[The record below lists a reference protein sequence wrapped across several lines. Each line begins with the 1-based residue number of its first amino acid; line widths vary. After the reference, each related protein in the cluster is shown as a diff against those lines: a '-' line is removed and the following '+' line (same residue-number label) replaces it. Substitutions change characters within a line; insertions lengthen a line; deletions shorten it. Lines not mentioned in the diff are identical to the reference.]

1 MFPEGEG
8 IPPKLFQALKECEEQ
23 ERRNREGKAVETL
36 YGLLTHGSTAAK
48 QRALPVGTSAQ
59 TARAVGRPGASVAPG
74 RRGIV
79 STPPLKGS
87 AVSEGPRDPAPPSA
101 PQKPVE
107 QLLGELRPRLHR
119 YCARMTG
126 SVIDG
131 EDVVQETML
140 KAMEAAPA
148 AGSIANPEGWL
159 FRIAHHAAL
168 DFLRRR
174 TREEARHADEDPEMI
189 AAARNQVEDRQIA
202 AASLRTF
209 MRLPA
214 AQRSSVILSDVL
226 GHSLQEV
233 CEIVGGS
240 VPAAKAALQRGR
252 ARLRVLA
259 AEDDDAPVPTL
270 AEAER
275 TRLKTYV
282 ERFNAQD
289 FDAVR
294 ALLAEDVRLELV
306 NRLRLDGKKS
316 VAPYFTN
323 YAVRPHWRLVAGFVD
338 RRPAVLVYDA
348 DDPDQRLKYFVLL
361 DWAGERIVAIRDF
374 VFARY
379 AMDGAELA
387 VMD

>member
-1 MFPEGEG
+1 LSE
-8 IPPKLFQALKECEEQ
+8 
-23 ERRNREGKAVETL
+23 
-36 YGLLTHGSTAAK
+36 
-48 QRALPVGTSAQ
+48 GTSDDAQ
-59 TARAVGRPGASVAPG
+59 
-74 RRGIV
+74 
-79 STPPLKGS
+79 S
-87 AVSEGPRDPAPPSA
+87 AA

-140 KAMEAAPA
+140 KAIEAAPA
-148 AGSIANPEGWL
+148 AEPITNPEGWL

-168 DFLRRR
+168 DFLSRRAR
-174 TREEARHADEDPEMI
+174 AEAQHSNEDLDMI
-189 AAARNQVEDRQIA
+189 AAVRNPVEDRQIA

-214 AQRSSVILSDVL
+214 SQRSSVVLSDVL
-226 GHSLQEV
+226 GHSLQEI

-240 VPAAKAALQRGR
+240 VPAVKAALQRGR
-252 ARLRVLA
+252 VRLRALA
-259 AEDDDAPVPTL
+259 AEADDAPVPAL
-270 AEAER
+270 AELER

-282 ERFNAQD
+282 ERFNAHD

-294 ALLAEDVRLELV
+294 AMLAEDVRLEIV
-306 NRLRLDGKKS
+306 NRVRLDGKKS
-316 VAPYFTN
+316 IAPYFSN
-323 YAVRPHWRLVAGFVD
+323 YAARPHWRFIPGFVD
-338 RRPAVLVYDA
+338 RCPAMLVYDA
-348 DDPDQRLKYFVLL
+348 DDPDERLKYFVLL
-361 DWAGERIVAIRDF
+361 DWAGEKVVGIRDF

-379 AMDGAELA
+379 AMEGAELA

>member
-1 MFPEGEG
+1 LSE
-8 IPPKLFQALKECEEQ
+8 
-23 ERRNREGKAVETL
+23 
-36 YGLLTHGSTAAK
+36 
-48 QRALPVGTSAQ
+48 GTSGG
-59 TARAVGRPGASVAPG
+59 TH
-74 RRGIV
+74 
-79 STPPLKGS
+79 
-87 AVSEGPRDPAPPSA
+87 SA
-101 PQKPVE
+101 PKKPME

-126 SVIDG
+126 SVVDG

-148 AGSIANPEGWL
+148 AEPIVNPEGWL

-174 TREEARHADEDPEMI
+174 AREEARHSNEDLDM
-189 AAARNQVEDRQIA
+189 AAAERNPVEDRQIA

-214 AQRSSVILSDVL
+214 SQRSSVILSDVL
-226 GHSLQEV
+226 GYSLQEI
-233 CEIVGGS
+233 CEIAGGS

-252 ARLRVLA
+252 GRLRALA
-259 AEDDDAPVPTL
+259 AEAEDAPVPAL
-270 AEAER
+270 AEPER

-282 ERFNAQD
+282 ERFNAHD

-294 ALLAEDVRLELV
+294 AMLAEDVRLELV
-306 NRLRLDGKKS
+306 NRVRLEGKKS

-323 YAVRPHWRLVAGFVD
+323 YAARPHWRFIPGFVD
-338 RRPAVLVYDA
+338 RRPAMLVYDA
-348 DDPDQRLKYFVLL
+348 DDPDRRLKYFVLL
-361 DWAGERIVAIRDF
+361 EWAGERVVAIRDF

-387 VMD
+387 VMG

>member
-1 MFPEGEG
+1 
-8 IPPKLFQALKECEEQ
+8 L
-23 ERRNREGKAVETL
+23 
-36 YGLLTHGSTAAK
+36 SD
-48 QRALPVGTSAQ
+48 GTTDDAQSA
-59 TARAVGRPGASVAPG
+59 
-74 RRGIV
+74 
-79 STPPLKGS
+79 
-87 AVSEGPRDPAPPSA
+87 A
-101 PQKPVE
+101 PQKSVE

-148 AGSIANPEGWL
+148 AAPIANPEGWL
-159 FRIAHHAAL
+159 FRVAHHAAL

-174 TREEARHADEDPEMI
+174 AREETQHADEDLDMI
-189 AAARNQVEDRQIA
+189 AAVRNPVEDRQIA

-214 AQRSSVILSDVL
+214 SQRSSVILSDVL
-226 GHSLQEV
+226 GYSLQEI
-233 CEIVGGS
+233 CEIAGGS
-240 VPAAKAALQRGR
+240 VPAVKAALQRGR
-252 ARLRVLA
+252 DRLRALA
-259 AEDDDAPVPTL
+259 AEADDAPALAL
-270 AEAER
+270 AEPER
-275 TRLKTYV
+275 TRLRAYV
-282 ERFNAQD
+282 ERFNAHD

-294 ALLAEDVRLELV
+294 AMLAEDVRLEIV

-316 VAPYFTN
+316 VAPYFGN
-323 YAVRPHWRLVAGFVD
+323 YATRPHWRFIPGFVD
-338 RRPAVLVYDA
+338 RRPAMLVYDA

-361 DWAGERIVAIRDF
+361 AWAGAQVVGIRDF